1 MRTLPALGSFCS
13 VRTQTTGCVC
23 FLFCCNSSPGYS
35 TPWIPTLMYYL
46 LCLLVFE
53 LPLVK
58 SHYVALFLRAWTR
71 LHALCSYNTLL
82 HELFCWNMWE
92 REHKKVPCFSAFSS
106 VIAVVVTADEAT
118 SNARD
123 KWRKLKKRGKKDDCS
138 GIDWK
143 ACWSQPEGI
152 SLTAVSG
159 WVMLHQWAPGQAGCW
174 LSAHCNSTLNWVLSA
189 LIAGRKPVWRHT
201 ASTKHVICVMAN
213 WAIL

>member
-23 FLFCCNSSPGYS
+23 FLFCCNSSSGYS

-123 KWRKLKKRGKKDDCS
+123 KWRKLKKRGKKRWLLRHWLESVLKPTWRHLTDCS
-138 GIDWK
+138 QWLGNAAPVGSRPGWML
-143 ACWSQPEGI
+143 AFCTLQLYTELG
-152 SLTAVSG
+152 AVSPYS
-159 WVMLHQWAPGQAGCW
+159 WQKTSLK
-174 LSAHCNSTLNWVLSA
+174 AHSQ
-189 LIAGRKPVWRHT
+189 H
-201 ASTKHVICVMAN
+201 
-213 WAIL
+213 